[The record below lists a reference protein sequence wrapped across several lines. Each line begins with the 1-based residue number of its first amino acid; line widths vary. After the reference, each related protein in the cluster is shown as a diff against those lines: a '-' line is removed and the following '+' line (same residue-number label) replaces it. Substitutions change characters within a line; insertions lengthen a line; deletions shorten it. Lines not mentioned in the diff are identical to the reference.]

1 MLAKDY
7 KIRVFIVL
15 SVFFVF
21 FSIILVRLFLI
32 QINQKDF
39 FRTLAQHQHEISI
52 TINPPRANIV
62 DRMGKVIA
70 FNRDIPSAFILPHQ
84 LKHGQ
89 KTEKFLKRHFPEVY
103 ERMQVYPEKYF
114 LWIERKLSPQR
125 YAQLKAF
132 GMEDI
137 QFINEPQ
144 RFYPYRSLAHL
155 LGFTNID
162 NEGISGVEL
171 EFTKK
176 MSGHAATLRLEKDA
190 RSGLSY
196 FEKGVEVEGVDGEAV
211 KLTIDSTLQ
220 ALVYEE
226 LQRTIHDFNAKGG
239 SALVLNPDNGEIIAM
254 ANYPG
259 FDPNQTK
266 IQALDITKNM
276 IVTECFELGS
286 VLKIFCALAGFE
298 EGVVRYDE
306 MIDCEGHITYIDGFK
321 VENFTYA
328 LLNALKENNN
338 ILPFY
343 DVIRLSSNVGVAKIA
358 KRLGPKLYRH
368 LRRVGFG
375 FKTGIQF
382 PGERAGFVNHPD
394 NWSRSSI
401 IVLSFGY
408 EIMASL
414 LQLGRA
420 FSIIANGGHS
430 VQPKIIMD
438 ATAKPIDIGRKLYK
452 DTTIAQMKDLLE
464 LIGKKYAIN
473 GYRTMGKTGTA
484 RCLKN
489 GHYSK
494 TDHNYTFAG
503 IVERDN
509 YRRVIVTFIKEPEKA
524 NLWASEVAAPLFQ
537 SIAEKMVIHD
547 TFVG

>member
-7 KIRVFIVL
+7 KLR
-15 SVFFVF
+15 VFFVLATF
-21 FSIILVRLFLI
+21 FTMFAIILVRLFLI
-32 QINQKDF
+32 QINQKTF
-39 FRTLAQHQHEISI
+39 FKDLAKQQHEISI
-52 TINPPRANIV
+52 TINPPRANIL
-62 DRMGKVIA
+62 DRHGSVIA

-84 LKHGQ
+84 LKNRQ
-89 KTEKFLKRHFPEVY
+89 KTESFLKRHFREVY

-114 LWIERKLSPQR
+114 LWLDRKLSPAR
-125 YAQLKAF
+125 YTQLKAY
-132 GMEDI
+132 GIEDV

-144 RFYPYRSLAHL
+144 RFYPYQSLAHL

-162 NEGISGVEL
+162 NEGIAGIEL

-176 MSGHAATLRLEKDA
+176 MSGSAATVRLEKDA
-190 RSGLSY
+190 RSGLFY
-196 FEKGVEVEGVDGEAV
+196 FNKSVERAGKDGEPV
-211 KLTIDSTLQ
+211 QLTIDGTLQ
-220 ALVYEE
+220 AIAYEE
-226 LQRTIHDFNAKGG
+226 LQRTVQDFKAKAG
-239 SALVLNPDNGEIIAM
+239 AVLVMNPDNGDILAM

-259 FDPNQTK
+259 FNPNQTK

-276 IVTECFELGS
+276 IITECFELGS
-286 VLKIFCALAGFE
+286 VLKIMCALAGFE

-306 MIDCEGHITYIDGFK
+306 PIDCEGHITHIDGFK

-328 LLNALKENNN
+328 LLNALKEHNN

-343 DVIRLSSNVGVAKIA
+343 DVIKYSSNVGIAKIA

-375 FKTGIQF
+375 FKTGVQF

-420 FSIIANGGHS
+420 FSIIANGGQTM
-430 VQPKIIMD
+430 QPRLIMD
-438 ATAKPIDIGRKLYK
+438 GKAPEAPRRLYK
-452 DTTIAQMKDLLE
+452 DTTVAQMKDLLE
-464 LIGKKYAIN
+464 LIGKKYAIA

-484 RCLKN
+484 RCVKN
-489 GHYSK
+489 GRYSK

-503 IVERDN
+503 IVERDG

-547 TFVG
+547 TFVA